1 MQTANI
7 NFSPTFLHPNLMPR
21 QLPFSKFAS
30 SWRRLIHPSLFSRP
44 FCLLTHRPRPASVLV
59 SQSTLSRHGERDLET
74 SNKLQIG
81 TGHPSPPLYRTSL
94 CKPFTVDIQAA
105 LNFGSVDN
113 QPRPATPL
121 SPLRFAVIIQTGLLK
136 AFPRVTQDV
145 PVKLTR

>member
-1 MQTANI
+1 M
-7 NFSPTFLHPNLMPR
+7 
-21 QLPFSKFAS
+21 
-30 SWRRLIHPSLFSRP
+30 
-44 FCLLTHRPRPASVLV
+44 
-59 SQSTLSRHGERDLET
+59 
-74 SNKLQIG
+74 
-81 TGHPSPPLYRTSL
+81 
-94 CKPFTVDIQAA
+94 DIQAA